1 MNTIFGLDTETTKES
16 YKKGSLMSI
25 QVYSPEKN
33 NSVVFTR
40 IPGTENWEIYLVNS
54 EKVLEDQISRPPRDL
69 SIKVDVCSLGTHLEP
84 LIKKR
89 KEVYTTKAVKE
100 FFQKKQMKFVTHNGY
115 FDHYVLLRDLGISVD
130 IVADTYIMAIMIP
143 SRVNDLSNLQ
153 DLMQR
158 HFDRNYDKARYGEWE
173 DFDWSRGVYS
183 TSQILYGSQ
192 DAMATYIL
200 YQELLKKYGSAKQDF
215 FGEIYKMELSLIPIF
230 SEMRMKGILVDKKR
244 FQDSLESFKKE
255 SEEKIRNLYALRG
268 KPFKIN
274 SAAEVAKW
282 LYEER
287 GNVCPIF
294 SRKTRKPSASAKAL
308 DMLDD
313 PVVKDL
319 RDARESDSIYRALE
333 ALNQSDLPE
342 DLGNY
347 TLWHPEF
354 KPLSHTRGS
363 RIYTS
368 DPSVNQWNWEVRSS
382 VVPREG
388 KVFYFADISAF
399 EMAYLAKEAGETSII
414 EFYNSGKDFHRMIAS
429 SVFGKPEE
437 MITDKERETI
447 KVVEYATVYGSEG
460 GSVAQA
466 LRIPYEDATK
476 IVQSFLNRFPKIRE
490 LRDKIYS
497 QALRTG
503 CVRTKMGRWRRVID
517 VYSASDEEKSSGCR
531 AAFNFYIQSGAGD
544 LMKKSYLTL
553 GKKLREIGASL
564 EFTVFDSFLIEMNAV
579 EDKSKVDE
587 ILKEVLTDEGFSYRF
602 KSGVGRN
609 WREAKYDSEK

>member
-54 EKVLEDQISRPPRDL
+54 EKVLEDQISKPPRDL
-69 SIKVDVCSLGTHLEP
+69 SIKVDVCSLGTHLES

-342 DLGNY
+342 DLGKY

-363 RIYTS
+363 RIYTCIEE
-368 DPSVNQWNWEVRSS
+368 NQRVRMKDGTERPIKEVQEGDVVRSFTQFS
-382 VVPREG
+382 VVN
-388 KVFYFADISAF
+388 KVLDRGEKEVYEI
-399 EMAYLAKEAGETSII
+399 EM
-414 EFYNSGKDFHRMIAS
+414 
-429 SVFGKPEE
+429 
-437 MITDKERETI
+437 
-447 KVVEYATVYGSEG
+447 
-460 GSVAQA
+460 
-466 LRIPYEDATK
+466 ED
-476 IVQSFLNRFPKIRE
+476 
-490 LRDKIYS
+490 
-497 QALRTG
+497 
-503 CVRTKMGRWRRVID
+503 
-517 VYSASDEEKSSGCR
+517 
-531 AAFNFYIQSGAGD
+531 
-544 LMKKSYLTL
+544 
-553 GKKLREIGASL
+553 GKKLICTGDHKVGVMEEGK
-564 EFTVFDSFLIEMNAV
+564 LIW
-579 EDKSKVDE
+579 
-587 ILKEVLTDEGFSYRF
+587 KEVLTLKDMDEIVVLTDI
-602 KSGVGRN
+602 K
-609 WREAKYDSEK
+609 